1 MQTETRSSRQAGPRR
16 VSLGAAAAL
25 AVAVLG
31 AAVVATAADRS
42 AHAHRAEAQAV
53 TSLPASP
60 AAMPDRSAA
69 ADPSLPSALSVFEHR
84 MVLPEELPAQF

>member
-1 MQTETRSSRQAGPRR
+1 MHTETGSSRAPGSWRL
-16 VSLGAAAAL
+16 SLAATAAL

-31 AAVVATAADRS
+31 ALAVVADRS
-42 AHAHRAEAQAV
+42 AHAHRAEARPA
-53 TSLPASP
+53 LAASP
-60 AAMPDRSAA
+60 APVAAAPNRSAG